1 MRRELSSLLD
11 SVSVG
16 RSRKQRVA
24 ARRNGPRRQ
33 GGSRRPVG
41 LGVESLEGRALLA
54 TFTVTLNT
62 DTGALVPGELRW
74 AINTANATPGA
85 DVIDFNIAP
94 GGAQTIALNPGLG
107 VLPAI
112 TDQVTIDGTTQPG
125 YVATP
130 LVTVSG
136 AALAAGSDGID
147 FAVGSSLST
156 MQAVEIANFSRHG
169 TVFTG
174 GANVT
179 LAINTF
185 TGNLDG
191 VHATVA
197 PISGS
202 VITGNLFQANT
213 DDGIDLTD
221 AGAVSITSNTIT
233 ASGGDGISLTEVAV
247 PFIGSGVLSNQV
259 SGSGASGLRMS
270 AVTGTLVGGVGF
282 SNTFSG
288 NTLDGVRL
296 LAGDYTGT
304 VIDSN
309 TLDANTAYGIHA
321 TGPVTSLDV
330 LANTI
335 GSPGNPNLNGIGL
348 TAGDYQ
354 GAFTPTRI
362 RGNLIQDNSADGV
375 TVLAGGVQNL
385 VLGTA
390 ANPNTIQANGSD
402 GIQLASGNYTGT
414 LIDSN
419 IVRQNATYGILTT
432 GGTAAVTVV
441 ANTVGGVAAGNS
453 SGIGLAAGNYDLGF
467 GKAVFAG
474 NIVTDNTVDGVRMLA
489 GGVQNLLF
497 GTNLLPNTVDS
508 NGDDGIQLATGD
520 YAGTVIDSNLV
531 RDNVAY
537 GLHTTGVV
545 TSVDIIAN
553 TFGAAGVPNANGI
566 GLIGGDYTGA
576 FTATR
581 IRGNTIAD
589 NTGDGVLFLGA
600 ARNLVVGTA
609 ALPNTIR
616 GNGSD
621 GLELPAGSYT
631 GTTIGSNAIDG
642 NTAYG
647 INLTGAVT
655 GLAVTGNT
663 IGTGGSA
670 NADGIGL
677 AGGDHTGTQILLNT
691 IDANAGDG
699 IVAAAAVQNLT
710 IGSAGNANTIE
721 NNGSDGIELPGGSY
735 TGTTID
741 SNTIRG
747 NTAYGINLTGTATSL
762 SITNNTIGQPGPGNA
777 NADGIGLSGGSY
789 TGTQI
794 LSNTIASNTGDGIVA
809 AAAVQ
814 NLTIGSAGNA
824 NTIENNGSDGV
835 ELPGGSYTGTTID
848 SNIIR
853 GNTAYGI
860 NLTGAATGLTV
871 TGNTVGTAA
880 LPNADGI
887 GLAGGSYTGTQILSN
902 TIDANTGDGIVA
914 AAAVQNLT
922 IGSAGNA
929 NTIENNGSDGIEL
942 PGGSYTGTTID
953 SNTIRGNTA
962 YGINL
967 TGAATS
973 LSITNNTIG
982 QPGPGNANADGI
994 GLAGGSYT
1002 GTQILS
1008 NTIAS
1013 NTADGIVAAGAV
1025 QNLTIGSAGNA
1036 NTIENN
1042 GSDGIELVAGNHA
1055 GTAIDSNVIRGNAAY
1070 GILTGGGTPGLQV
1083 LSNTI
1088 GALGLP
1094 NGTGIGLGA
1103 GDSTGAQILGNTIER
1118 NTFDG
1123 ILTLGGVQNLVIGTL
1138 ASPNTVQDNGSN
1150 GIEFSPGDYA
1160 GTVVQANT
1168 VATNSDIGIAIDA
1181 GTNLTVGV
1189 PGAGNT
1195 VTGNTNVGIGA
1206 RGTQTG
1212 TRIRSN
1218 TVTTNPI
1225 GIGLDAATGL
1235 AVGGTA
1241 AGEGNTIT
1249 GSSSY
1254 GLGAQSTSTGTT
1266 VYGNTMTAN
1275 AMGVGLSNAAGIT
1288 IGGPAAGQANT
1299 IDANLGIGLGATGTL
1314 TAATVR
1320 GNSLQNN
1327 VTDGVYLLA
1336 AQGLTVGG
1344 TAAGESNTIDSNGS
1358 DGLEATGDSTGTTV
1372 LGNEIRFNTVHGV
1385 NLAAATNLTIGG
1397 TVLGSSNTIQSNG
1410 SAGVFATG
1418 TSTGSLLVGNLIDT
1432 NTVGVDLQA
1441 AQGLTVNG
1449 GGAAA
1454 SNTISGN
1461 TTAGVRAT
1469 GDNVG
1474 TAVRGN
1480 LITGSPTGVLLADA
1494 RNLTVGSTLAGD
1506 ENRINANTTG
1516 VASSGNASGTVVL
1529 GNLIEGNNTGAAL
1542 SGTTNL
1548 TVGGDSTTGAGNL
1561 FDGNAIGVTA
1571 TGTLTGTRVIG
1582 NTIIDGL
1589 TGVSLSNAVNLAI
1602 GDTGTGEGNAI
1613 ENQALEGIK
1622 AGGVLNGTTIRQ
1634 NTIDTSDTGIL
1645 LDSATN
1651 LTVGGTGA
1659 NEGNMVDLNTVGL
1672 DAFGTLTGTLVQGN
1686 SFISNQTGVVLQDLV
1701 GPGVITNLTFG
1712 GTTAAAG
1719 NLVSG
1724 NTQTGLFAEGDL
1736 SGTTIRQNTISFN
1749 GNGVG
1754 LFSARNLAFGSLAQG
1769 NTVADN
1775 LSAGIYATG
1784 NLTGTSILANA
1795 IDRNVAGGVIQNA
1808 TNLAFGLLGSGNS
1821 LDDNASTGIWAGGT
1835 LTGTSVQ
1842 DNLIDGLGVG
1852 IGSSTGIGLDNA
1864 TGITIGGSVAG
1875 QGNTVANQ
1883 SSSGLFATGGLA
1895 GTTVRGN
1902 SFDDGKLGMTLV
1914 SATNATIG
1922 GAAANEGNT
1931 VERNTDAG
1939 LYAAGDSTGTTIRG
1953 NGFTDNTT
1961 HVLLVN
1967 ATDLTFGG
1975 TAAGAGNATSGGGTG
1990 LYATGTLTGTTASG
2004 NQIVSGGTAVGL
2016 FSATG
2021 FALGSSLPG
2030 GGNFIA
2036 GVTSGVYA
2044 NGPLAGTSL
2053 RANVIRSTGAGSAA
2067 VGLDSA
2073 TGLLL
2078 GDIGGGNDIQST
2090 GSGGVGIYATGTL
2103 TGTEVRSNLLD
2114 SSATGVVLLA
2124 AQGVTFGGVGLGNTI
2139 SNSLNVGLRASGA
2152 CTGSFVLETNWVGNP
2167 VNVQST
2173 ATGLTISPPA
2183 P

>member
-16 RSRKQRVA
+16 RSRKQGA
-24 ARRNGPRRQ
+24 SARRNGPRRR

-94 GGAQTIALNPGLG
+94 GGAQAIALNPGLG

-130 LVTVSG
+130 LITVSG

-156 MQAVEIANFSRHG
+156 MQALELANFSRYG

-174 GANVT
+174 GANLT

-185 TGNLDG
+185 TSNLDG
-191 VHATVA
+191 VHAAVA
-197 PISGS
+197 PAAGS

-221 AGAVSITSNTIT
+221 AGAVSIVSNIVTS
-233 ASGGDGISLTEVAV
+233 SGGDGISLTEVAV

-270 AVTGTLVGGVGF
+270 AVTGTQVGGVGF
-282 SNTFSG
+282 GNTFNG

-309 TLDANTAYGIHA
+309 TMDANTAYGVHA
-321 TGPVTSLDV
+321 TGPVTGLDIIG
-330 LANTI
+330 NTI
-335 GSPGNPNLNGIGL
+335 GSPGNSNLNGIGL

-354 GAFTPTRI
+354 GASTSTRI
-362 RGNLIQDNSADGV
+362 LGNLIQDNFADGV
-375 TVLAGGVQNL
+375 TLLAGGAQNL
-385 VLGTA
+385 ILGTA
-390 ANPNTIQANGSD
+390 ANPNTIQINGSD

-419 IVRQNATYGILTT
+419 IIRQNSVYGIHAT
-432 GGTAAVTVV
+432 GGAAAVTVV
-441 ANTVGGVAAGNS
+441 ANAVGGVGAGNS
-453 SGIGLAAGNYDLGF
+453 SGIGLAAGDYDLGF

-474 NIVTDNTVDGVRMLA
+474 NTITDNTVDGVRMLA
-489 GGVQNLLF
+489 GGVKNLIL
-497 GTNLLPNTVDS
+497 GTNLLPNTIDS
-508 NGDDGIQLATGD
+508 NGDDGIQLAAGD
-520 YAGTVIDSNLV
+520 YTGTVIDSNLV

-537 GLHTTGVV
+537 GLQTTGVV
-545 TSVDIIAN
+545 TSADIIAN

-576 FTATR
+576 FTATQ

-616 GNGSD
+616 DNGSD

-631 GTTIGSNAIDG
+631 GTLIDSNAIDG
-642 NTAYG
+642 NTAFG
-647 INLTGAVT
+647 INLTGAAT
-655 GLAVTGNT
+655 GLTVTGNT

-691 IDANAGDG
+691 IDANTGDG
-699 IVAAAAVQNLT
+699 IVAAAAVQNLAIGSAGNANTIENNGSDGIELPGGSYTGTAIDSNTIRGNTAFGINLTGAVTSLAITGNTIGQPGPGNANADGIGLSGGSHTGTQILSNTIASNIGDGIVAAGAVQNLT

-721 NNGSDGIELPGGSY
+721 NNGSDGIELPGGTY
-735 TGTTID
+735 T
-741 SNTIRG
+741 S
-747 NTAYGINLTGTATSL
+747 TA
-762 SITNNTIGQPGPGNA
+762 
-777 NADGIGLSGGSY
+777 
-789 TGTQI
+789 
-794 LSNTIASNTGDGIVA
+794 
-809 AAAVQ
+809 
-814 NLTIGSAGNA
+814 
-824 NTIENNGSDGV
+824 
-835 ELPGGSYTGTTID
+835 ID

-871 TGNTVGTAA
+871 TGNTIGTAA

-914 AAAVQNLT
+914 AGAVQNLV
-922 IGSAGNA
+922 IGSAGNG

-942 PGGSYTGTTID
+942 PGGSSTGTVIN
-953 SNTIRGNTA
+953 SNIIRGNTA
-962 YGINL
+962 FGINL

-973 LSITNNTIG
+973 LSIVNNTIG

-1025 QNLTIGSAGNA
+1025 LNLTIGSAGNA

-1055 GTAIDSNVIRGNAAY
+1055 GTAIDSNIIRGNAAY

-1150 GIEFSPGDYA
+1150 GIEFSPGNYA

-1168 VATNSDIGIAIDA
+1168 VATNGDIGIAIDA

-1249 GSSSY
+1249 GSTSY
-1254 GLGAQSTSTGTT
+1254 GLGAQGTSTGTT

-1275 AMGVGLSNAAGIT
+1275 AMGVGLSGAAGIT

-1327 VTDGVYLLA
+1327 TTDGVYLLA

-1418 TSTGSLLVGNLIDT
+1418 TSTGSLLVGNLIDA

-1461 TTAGVRAT
+1461 TTAGVRAS

-1494 RNLTVGSTLAGD
+1494 RNLTVGSTVAGD

-1548 TVGGDSTTGAGNL
+1548 TIGGDATTGAGNL

-1582 NTIIDGL
+1582 NTIVDGL

-1686 SFISNQTGVVLQDLV
+1686 SFVTNQTGIVLQDLV

-1712 GTTAAAG
+1712 GATAAAG

-1736 SGTTIRQNTISFN
+1736 SGTTIRQNTISLN

-1808 TNLAFGLLGSGNS
+1808 INLAFGLLGSGNS
-1821 LDDNASTGIWAGGT
+1821 LDDNSSTGIWAGGT

-1864 TGITIGGSVAG
+1864 TGIRIGGAVAG
-1875 QGNTVANQ
+1875 EGNTVVNQ
-1883 SSSGLFATGGLA
+1883 SSSGLFATGSLA
-1895 GTTVRGN
+1895 GTLVRGN

-1914 SATNATIG
+1914 SVTNGTIG
-1922 GAAANEGNT
+1922 GTAAGVGNT

-1939 LYAAGDSTGTTIRG
+1939 LYAAGDSTGTTVRG
-1953 NGFTDNTT
+1953 NGFADNTT

-1967 ATDLTFGG
+1967 ATNLTFGG

-2044 NGPLAGTSL
+2044 TGPLAGTSL

-2090 GSGGVGIYATGTL
+2090 GSGGVGIFATGGL

-2114 SSATGVVLLA
+2114 ASATGVVLAA

-2139 SNSLNVGLRASGA
+2139 SNSLDVGLRASGA

>member
-16 RSRKQRVA
+16 RSRKQGA
-24 ARRNGPRRQ
+24 SARRNGPRRR

-94 GGAQTIALNPGLG
+94 GGAQAIALNPGLG

-130 LVTVSG
+130 LITVSG

-156 MQAVEIANFSRHG
+156 MQALELANFSRYG

-174 GANVT
+174 GANLT

-185 TGNLDG
+185 TSNLDG
-191 VHATVA
+191 VHAAVA
-197 PISGS
+197 PAAGS

-221 AGAVSITSNTIT
+221 AGAVSIVSNIVTS
-233 ASGGDGISLTEVAV
+233 SGGDGISLTEVAV

-270 AVTGTLVGGVGF
+270 AVTGTQVGGVGF
-282 SNTFSG
+282 GNTFNG

-309 TLDANTAYGIHA
+309 TMDANTAYGVHA
-321 TGPVTSLDV
+321 TGPVTGLDIIG
-330 LANTI
+330 NTI
-335 GSPGNPNLNGIGL
+335 GSPGNSNLNGIGL

-354 GAFTPTRI
+354 GASTSTRI
-362 RGNLIQDNSADGV
+362 LGNLIQDNFADGV
-375 TVLAGGVQNL
+375 TLLAGGAQNL
-385 VLGTA
+385 ILGTA
-390 ANPNTIQANGSD
+390 ANPNTIQINGSD

-419 IVRQNATYGILTT
+419 IIRQNSVYGIHAT
-432 GGTAAVTVV
+432 GGAAAVTVV
-441 ANTVGGVAAGNS
+441 ANAVGGVGAGNS
-453 SGIGLAAGNYDLGF
+453 SGIGLAAGDYDLGF

-474 NIVTDNTVDGVRMLA
+474 NTITDNTVDGVRMLA
-489 GGVQNLLF
+489 GGVKNLIL
-497 GTNLLPNTVDS
+497 GTNLLPNTIDS
-508 NGDDGIQLATGD
+508 NGDDGIQLAAGD
-520 YAGTVIDSNLV
+520 YTGTVIDSNLV

-537 GLHTTGVV
+537 GLQTTGVV
-545 TSVDIIAN
+545 TSADIIAN

-576 FTATR
+576 FTATQ

-616 GNGSD
+616 DNGSD

-631 GTTIGSNAIDG
+631 GTLIDSNAIDG
-642 NTAYG
+642 NTAFG
-647 INLTGAVT
+647 INLTGAAT
-655 GLAVTGNT
+655 GLTVTGNT

-691 IDANAGDG
+691 IDANTGDG
-699 IVAAAAVQNLT
+699 IVAAAAVQNLAIGSAGNANTIENNGSDGIELPGGSYTGTAIDSNTIRGNTAFGINLTGAVTSLAITGNTIGQPGPGNANADGIGLSGGSHTGTQILSNTIASNIGDGIVAAGAVQNLT

-721 NNGSDGIELPGGSY
+721 NNGSDGIELPGGTY
-735 TGTTID
+735 T
-741 SNTIRG
+741 S
-747 NTAYGINLTGTATSL
+747 TA
-762 SITNNTIGQPGPGNA
+762 
-777 NADGIGLSGGSY
+777 
-789 TGTQI
+789 
-794 LSNTIASNTGDGIVA
+794 
-809 AAAVQ
+809 
-814 NLTIGSAGNA
+814 
-824 NTIENNGSDGV
+824 
-835 ELPGGSYTGTTID
+835 ID

-871 TGNTVGTAA
+871 TGNTIGTAA

-914 AAAVQNLT
+914 AGAVQNLV
-922 IGSAGNA
+922 IGSAGNG

-942 PGGSYTGTTID
+942 PGGSSTGTVIN
-953 SNTIRGNTA
+953 SNIIRGNTA
-962 YGINL
+962 FGINL

-973 LSITNNTIG
+973 LSIVNNTIG

-1025 QNLTIGSAGNA
+1025 LNLTIGSAGNA

-1055 GTAIDSNVIRGNAAY
+1055 GTAIDSNIIRGNAAY

-1150 GIEFSPGDYA
+1150 GIEFSPGNYA

-1168 VATNSDIGIAIDA
+1168 VATNGDIGIAIDA

-1249 GSSSY
+1249 GSTSY
-1254 GLGAQSTSTGTT
+1254 GLGAQGTSTGTT

-1275 AMGVGLSNAAGIT
+1275 AMGVGLSGAAGIT

-1327 VTDGVYLLA
+1327 TTDGVYLLA

-1418 TSTGSLLVGNLIDT
+1418 TSTGSLLVGNLIDA

-1461 TTAGVRAT
+1461 TTAGVRAS

-1494 RNLTVGSTLAGD
+1494 RNLTVGSTVAGD

-1548 TVGGDSTTGAGNL
+1548 TIGGDATTGAGNL

-1582 NTIIDGL
+1582 NTIVDGL

-1686 SFISNQTGVVLQDLV
+1686 SFVTNQTGIVLQDLV

-1712 GTTAAAG
+1712 GATAAAG

-1736 SGTTIRQNTISFN
+1736 SGTTIRQNTISLN

-1864 TGITIGGSVAG
+1864 TGIRIGGAVAG
-1875 QGNTVANQ
+1875 EGNTVVNQ
-1883 SSSGLFATGGLA
+1883 SSSGLFATGSLA
-1895 GTTVRGN
+1895 GTLVRGN

-1914 SATNATIG
+1914 SVTNGTIG
-1922 GAAANEGNT
+1922 GTAAGVGNT

-1939 LYAAGDSTGTTIRG
+1939 LYAAGDSTGTTVRG

-1967 ATDLTFGG
+1967 ATNLTFGG

-2044 NGPLAGTSL
+2044 TGPLAGTSL

-2090 GSGGVGIYATGTL
+2090 GSGGVGIFATGGL

-2114 SSATGVVLLA
+2114 ASATGVVLAA

-2139 SNSLNVGLRASGA
+2139 SNSLDVGLRASGA